1 MTASIYPADTVF
13 FEKLKALL
21 SLQKLVLILDLTLFH
36 FINSFF
42 EKKYQI
48 LAENC
53 LLLEYGLGLLRLRF
67 LVLQSLQISLHLLLV
82 RVVLA
87 KFQVI
92 STNLAIWNLRK
103 LFAFILRRLCPN
115 LFQIF
120 VVIRVPCSSNIRLN
134 YILTHIVKSM
144 TLCHSWCCLCRAN
157 YIFGSCKFLH
167 LRLFKLV

>member
-87 KFQVI
+87 K
-92 STNLAIWNLRK
+92 L
-103 LFAFILRRLCPN
+103 
-115 LFQIF
+115 
-120 VVIRVPCSSNIRLN
+120 
-134 YILTHIVKSM
+134 
-144 TLCHSWCCLCRAN
+144 
-157 YIFGSCKFLH
+157 
-167 LRLFKLV
+167 